1 MGTILARGSHGGN
14 LMKLAIM
21 VFGAALLAGGCR
33 TEPSDHARDA
43 EKSGINGST
52 ELAGKDD
59 RVIDDKVQ
67 EKAPGARDGD
77 GGPDGA
83 PPPGA
88 QPQLNPEAQDPKGR
102 GPRDPRMVPGSPA
115 SEQGLT
121 IPPNEESRGSQN
133 GRGSQGEAPK
143 R

>member
-1 MGTILARGSHGGN
+1 
-14 LMKLAIM
+14 MKLAIM
-21 VFGAALLAGGCR
+21 VFGAALLTGGCKP
-33 TEPSDHARDA
+33 EPSDQAHPA
-43 EKSGINGST
+43 EKSGVNGAT
-52 ELAGKDD
+52 EFAGKDD
-59 RVIDDKVQ
+59 RVIEDKVQ
-67 EKAPGARDGD
+67 EKAPGARDAD
-77 GGPDGA
+77 GGPDGS

-121 IPPNEESRGSQN
+121 SPPDEHNPGSKD
-133 GRGSQGEAPK
+133 GRGTQGEAPK